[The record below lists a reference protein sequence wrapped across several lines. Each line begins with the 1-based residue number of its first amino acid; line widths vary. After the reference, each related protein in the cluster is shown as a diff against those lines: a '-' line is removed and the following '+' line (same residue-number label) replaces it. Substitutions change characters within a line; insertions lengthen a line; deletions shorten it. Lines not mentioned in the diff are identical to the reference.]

1 MKRNMEIFSVA
12 LLLLLS
18 TACASSYKARPM
30 PFRMPSSYANA
41 TQVAGAVMAAQAY
54 ADPKKAEEAFGFD
67 VRGAGFLPV
76 EVIFDNEGTHSLKI
90 NAAQTFLED
99 ESGNLWPILA
109 EQSAYDRATKYA
121 QTKKIFKEGAY
132 SGFLGATAGAVI
144 GAAIGIVTGQGIGEA
159 AGKGAAVG
167 AAAGATIGGTQG
179 YASTEEARQKITSD
193 LNQKSLENRAIKP
206 KNLAYGFL
214 FFPGEAPSAKEL
226 RLQLVEEDTGRVH
239 VLKLKL

>member
-1 MKRNMEIFSVA
+1 
-12 LLLLLS
+12 
-18 TACASSYKARPM
+18 
-30 PFRMPSSYANA
+30 
-41 TQVAGAVMAAQAY
+41 
-54 ADPKKAEEAFGFD
+54 
-67 VRGAGFLPV
+67 
-76 EVIFDNEGTHSLKI
+76 LKI

-109 EQSAYDRATKYA
+109 DQAAYDRATKYA

-132 SGFLGATAGAVI
+132 SGLLGATAGAVI
-144 GAAIGIVTGQGIGEA
+144 GAAIGIVTGQGIGAA

-179 YASTEEARQKITSD
+179 YASAEEARQKIASD
-193 LNQKSLENRAIKP
+193 LNQKSLENRAINP

-226 RLQLVEEDTGRVH
+226 RLQLVEEDTGKVY